1 MPSFMPCLA
10 DDELLKLQSM
20 AVVIAIANQKG
31 GVGKTTTAVNIA
43 ATMAAAGKF
52 VLLIDLDSQANATSG
67 LGIDH
72 KSLEASIYDAL
83 IGRASMRSVIQ
94 PTSYTG
100 LKVAPAHGALAGAQV
115 ELVEIDRREHRLYDA
130 ILEVRNDYDVILLD
144 CPPSLG
150 LVTVNAFTAADA
162 VLIPVQAEY
171 YALEGLG
178 QLLETVALVKE
189 NLNPKLEVMGA
200 AITMFDGRVRL
211 SQSVLEELYKY
222 FPNKIFRSVIPR
234 TVRLAEAPSFGQA
247 ITSYDPGSKAASAY
261 ERLTREIIE
270 AVEQRLRLEV

>member
-1 MPSFMPCLA
+1 
-10 DDELLKLQSM
+10 M

-31 GVGKTTTAVNIA
+31 GVGKTTTAVNVA
-43 ATMAAAGKF
+43 AALAAAGKY
-52 VLLIDLDSQANATSG
+52 VLLIDLDAQANATSG
-67 LGIDH
+67 LGVDH
-72 KSLEASIYDAL
+72 KSLEMSIYDAL
-83 IGRASMRSVIQ
+83 IGRATLGSVIQ
-94 PTSYTG
+94 PTAYTG
-100 LKVAPAHGALAGAQV
+100 LKIAPAHGALAGAQV

-130 ILEVRNDYDVILLD
+130 LVEVRNDYDIVILD

-150 LVTVNAFTAADA
+150 LITVNAFTAADV

-189 NLNPKLEVMGA
+189 DLNPKLEVLGA
-200 AITMFDGRVRL
+200 AITMFDSRVRL
-211 SQSVLEELYKY
+211 SQSILEELYKY

-247 ITSYDPGSKAASAY
+247 ISSYDPGSKAAVAY
-261 ERLTREIIE
+261 DRLTREIIE
-270 AVEQRLRLEV
+270 AITTL

>member
-1 MPSFMPCLA
+1 
-10 DDELLKLQSM
+10 M

-31 GVGKTTTAVNIA
+31 GVGKTTTAVNVA
-43 ATMAAAGKF
+43 AALAAAGKY
-52 VLLIDLDSQANATSG
+52 VLLIDLDAQANATSG
-67 LGIDH
+67 LGVDH
-72 KSLEASIYDAL
+72 KTLEASIYDAL
-83 IGRASMRSVIQ
+83 IGRATLGSVIQ
-94 PTSYTG
+94 PTAYTG
-100 LKVAPAHGALAGAQV
+100 LKIAPAHGALAGAQV

-130 ILEVRNDYDVILLD
+130 LVEVRNDYDVILLD

-150 LVTVNAFTAADA
+150 LITVNAFTAADV

-189 NLNPKLEVMGA
+189 NLNPKLTVLGA
-200 AITMFDGRVRL
+200 AITMFDSRVRL

-247 ITSYDPGSKAASAY
+247 ISSYDPGSKAAIAY
-261 ERLTREIIE
+261 DRLTREIIE
-270 AVEQRLRLEV
+270 AITTL

>member
-1 MPSFMPCLA
+1 
-10 DDELLKLQSM
+10 M
-20 AVVIAIANQKG
+20 AVVVAVANQKG

-43 ATMAAAGKF
+43 AALAAAGKY
-52 VLLIDLDSQANATSG
+52 VLIVDLDSQANATSG

-72 KSLEASIYDAL
+72 KVLDRSVYDAL
-83 IGRASMRSVIQ
+83 IGAAEFRSVIQ
-94 PTSYTG
+94 PTAYTG
-100 LKVAPAHGALAGAQV
+100 LKIAPAHSALAGAQI
-115 ELVEIDRREHRLYDA
+115 ELVELDRREHRLTEA
-130 ILEVRNDYDVILLD
+130 LLEVRNDYDVILLD

-150 LVTVNAFTAADA
+150 LITVNALTASDA

-178 QLLETVALVKE
+178 QLLETINLVKE
-189 NLNPKLEVMGA
+189 NLNPKLEILGA
-200 AITMFDGRVRL
+200 CITMFDSRVRL
-211 SQSVLEELYKY
+211 SQSILEELYKY

-261 ERLTREIIE
+261 ERLAREI
-270 AVEQRLRLEV
+270 ADALDARL

>member
-1 MPSFMPCLA
+1 
-10 DDELLKLQSM
+10 M

-31 GVGKTTTAVNIA
+31 GVGKTTSAVNTA
-43 ATMAAAGKF
+43 AALAAAGKY
-52 VLLIDLDSQANATSG
+52 VLLIDLDAQANATSG

-72 KSLEASIYDAL
+72 KSLETSVYDAL
-83 IGRASMRSVIQ
+83 IGKSSMRSIIRQ
-94 PTSYTG
+94 TNYTG
-100 LKVAPAHGALAGAQV
+100 LKIAPAHGALAGAQV
-115 ELVEIDRREHRLYDA
+115 ELVQIDRREHRLTDA

-171 YALEGLG
+171 FALEGLG

-189 NLNPKLEVMGA
+189 ELNPKLEVMGA
-200 AITMFDGRVRL
+200 VITMFDGRVRL

-247 ITSYDPGSKAASAY
+247 ISSYDPGSKAASAY
-261 ERLTREIIE
+261 DRLAREVIE
-270 AVEQRLRLEV
+270 VVESRLQLEL

>member
-1 MPSFMPCLA
+1 
-10 DDELLKLQSM
+10 M
-20 AVVIAIANQKG
+20 AVVIAVANQKG
-31 GVGKTTTAVNIA
+31 GVGKTTTAVNVA
-43 ATMAAAGKF
+43 AALAAAGKY

-67 LGIDH
+67 LGVDH
-72 KSLEASIYDAL
+72 KTLEASIYDAL
-83 IGRASMRSVIQ
+83 IGRATMGSVTL
-94 PTSYTG
+94 PTAYTG
-100 LKVAPAHGALAGAQV
+100 LKIVPAHGALAGAQV

-130 ILEVRNDYDVILLD
+130 LVEVRNDYDVIILD

-150 LVTVNAFTAADA
+150 LITVNAFTAADV

-189 NLNPKLEVMGA
+189 NLNPKLEVLGA
-200 AITMFDGRVRL
+200 AITMFDSRVRL

-247 ITSYDPGSKAASAY
+247 ISSYDPGSKAAIAY
-261 ERLTREIIE
+261 ERLAREIIE
-270 AVEQRLRLEV
+270 AITSL